1 MKIIFLEASI
11 TKPALSVI
19 DENLERFEP
28 FKYHLLIA
36 IGQDSAACCMVD
48 LKNQSYAAIEQ
59 VNFMNNQSL
68 VHSFDLFENYYKDS
82 TFANIKYKSV
92 TVIVASEFFTIVPQ
106 ALFEASAAESIL
118 RFNINL
124 NFEAEIISKQINSIE
139 STVIQAV
146 PINLKK
152 GLEKLFGEVKLLHHT
167 EPLIIE
173 SMTQF
178 KNSNESTLL
187 VHIQNGHF
195 ELMAIANHKMIFFNS
210 FKFVTTEDVAY
221 YTLLVCETLKL
232 NPEEITLKLC
242 GEIEK
247 KSAIYALLY
256 KYIRNI
262 EFLNSHRTFKY
273 SGGFSPLPSHFF
285 FNLINTAHCV

>member
-1 MKIIFLEASI
+1 MFFLEASI

-19 DENLERFEP
+19 DENLERFVP
-28 FKYHLLIA
+28 FKYNLLLS
-36 IGQDSAACCMVD
+36 IGQDGAACCMVD
-48 LKNQSYAAIEQ
+48 LKNQNYAAIEQ
-59 VNFMNNQSL
+59 VNFMNNQSIEN
-68 VHSFDLFENYYKDS
+68 SFDLFENYFKES
-82 TFANIKYKSV
+82 IFAKIKYKAV
-92 TVIVASEFFTIVPQ
+92 TAIIASEFFTIVPQ
-106 ALFEASAAESIL
+106 ALFETSAAESIL
-118 RFNINL
+118 RFNTNL
-124 NFEAEIISKQINSIE
+124 NFEAAILSNQVNSVE

-146 PINLKK
+146 PVNIEK
-152 GLEKLFGEVKLLHHT
+152 GFEKLFGEVKLLHHT

-178 KNSNESTLL
+178 KNSNEKTLL
-187 VHIQNGHF
+187 AHIQNGHF

-221 YTLLVCETLKL
+221 YILLVCETLKL

-262 EFLNSHRTFKY
+262 EFLNSNRTFKY

>member
-1 MKIIFLEASI
+1 MEASI

-19 DENLERFEP
+19 DENLESFEP
-28 FKYHLLIA
+28 FKYDLLLS
-36 IGQDSAACCMVD
+36 IGQDSTACCIID
-48 LKNQSYAAIEQ
+48 IKNQSYAAIEQ
-59 VNFMNNQSL
+59 VNFMNNQSIEN
-68 VHSFDLFENYYKDS
+68 SFDLFENYYKNS
-82 TFANIKYKSV
+82 TFAKLKYKSI
-92 TVIVASEFFTIVPQ
+92 TVIVASECFTIVPQ
-106 ALFEASAAESIL
+106 ALYEASATESIL
-118 RFNINL
+118 RFNSNL
-124 NFEAEIISKQINSIE
+124 NFEGKILSNQINSIE
-139 STVIQAV
+139 SFLIHAV
-146 PINLKK
+146 PVNMHEGLKR
-152 GLEKLFGEVKLLHHT
+152 LFGEITMLHHT
-167 EPLIIE
+167 QPLIME

-178 KNSNESTLL
+178 KNSNEKTLL
-187 VHIQNGHF
+187 AHIQNGHF
-195 ELMAIANHKMIFFNS
+195 ELMAIANHKMIYFNS
-210 FKFVTTEDVAY
+210 FKFVTTEDVVY

>member
-1 MKIIFLEASI
+1 MFFLEASI

-28 FKYHLLIA
+28 FKYHLLVS
-36 IGQDSAACCMVD
+36 IGQDSAACCIVD
-48 LKNQSYAAIEQ
+48 IKNQQYAAIEQ

-68 VHSFDLFENYYKDS
+68 EQSFDLFENYFKDS
-82 TFANIKYKSV
+82 TFAKIKYKSV
-92 TVIVASEFFTIVPQ
+92 TAIVASEFFTIVPQ

-118 RFNINL
+118 RFNTNL
-124 NFEAEIISKQINSIE
+124 NFEATILSNQINSVE

-146 PINLKK
+146 PVNLKK
-152 GLEKLFGEVKLLHHT
+152 GLEKIFGEIKLMHHT

-187 VHIQNGHF
+187 AHIQNGHF

-262 EFLNSHRTFKY
+262 EFLNSNRTY
-273 SGGFSPLPSHFF
+273 NYTGGFSPLPSHFF

>member
-1 MKIIFLEASI
+1 MEASI

-19 DENLERFEP
+19 DENLERFVP
-28 FKYHLLIA
+28 FKYNLLLS
-36 IGQDSAACCMVD
+36 IGQDSAACCVVD
-48 LKNQSYAAIEQ
+48 LKNQNYAAIEQ
-59 VNFMNNQSL
+59 VNFMNNQSIEN
-68 VHSFDLFENYYKDS
+68 SFDLFENYYKNS
-82 TFANIKYKSV
+82 TFHKIKYKNV
-92 TVIVASEFFTIVPQ
+92 TVIIASEFYTIVPQ

-146 PINLKK
+146 PVNLKK

-187 VHIQNGHF
+187 AHIQNGHF

-262 EFLNSHRTFKY
+262 EFLNSNRTYKY
-273 SGGFSPLPSHFF
+273 TGGFSPLPSHFF
-285 FNLINTAHCV
+285 FNLLNTAHCV

>member
-1 MKIIFLEASI
+1 LEASI

-19 DENLERFEP
+19 DENLERFVP
-28 FKYHLLIA
+28 FKYNLLLS
-36 IGQDSAACCMVD
+36 IGQDSAACCVVD
-48 LKNQSYAAIEQ
+48 LKNQNYAAIEQ

-68 VHSFDLFENYYKDS
+68 EQSFDLFENYFKES
-82 TFANIKYKSV
+82 IFAKIKYKAV
-92 TVIVASEFFTIVPQ
+92 TAIIASEFFTMVPQ

-118 RFNINL
+118 RFNTNL
-124 NFEAEIISKQINSIE
+124 NFEAAILSNQINSVE

-146 PINLKK
+146 PVNLKK
-152 GLEKLFGEVKLLHHT
+152 GLEKIFGEIKLMHHT

-187 VHIQNGHF
+187 THIQNGHF

>member
-1 MKIIFLEASI
+1 MEASI

-19 DENLERFEP
+19 DENLERFVP
-28 FKYHLLIA
+28 FKYNLLLS
-36 IGQDSAACCMVD
+36 IGQGSAACCVVD
-48 LKNQSYAAIEQ
+48 LKNQNYAAIEQ

-68 VHSFDLFENYYKDS
+68 EQSFDLFENYFKES
-82 TFANIKYKSV
+82 IFAKIKYKAV
-92 TVIVASEFFTIVPQ
+92 TAIIASEFFTIVPQ

-118 RFNINL
+118 QFNTNL
-124 NFEAEIISKQINSIE
+124 NFEATILSNQINSVE

-146 PINLKK
+146 PVNLKK
-152 GLEKLFGEVKLLHHT
+152 GLEKIFGEIKLMHHT

-187 VHIQNGHF
+187 AHIQNGHF

-210 FKFVTTEDVAY
+210 FQFVTTEDVAY

-247 KSAIYALLY
+247 KSAIYSLLY

>member
-1 MKIIFLEASI
+1 MFFLEASI

-19 DENLERFEP
+19 DENLERFVP
-28 FKYHLLIA
+28 FKYNLLLS
-36 IGQDSAACCMVD
+36 IGQDGAACCVVD
-48 LKNQSYAAIEQ
+48 LKNQNYAAIEQ
-59 VNFMNNQSL
+59 VNFMNNQSIEN
-68 VHSFDLFENYYKDS
+68 SFDLFENYFRES
-82 TFANIKYKSV
+82 IFAKIKYKAV
-92 TVIVASEFFTIVPQ
+92 TAIIASEFFTIVPQ

-118 RFNINL
+118 RFNTNL
-124 NFEAEIISKQINSIE
+124 NFEAAILSNQVNSVE

-146 PINLKK
+146 PVNIEK
-152 GLEKLFGEVKLLHHT
+152 GFEKLFGEVKLLHHT

-178 KNSNESTLL
+178 KNSNEKTLL
-187 VHIQNGHF
+187 AHIQNGYF

-262 EFLNSHRTFKY
+262 EFLNSHRIFQY

>member
-1 MKIIFLEASI
+1 MEASI

-28 FKYHLLIA
+28 FKYHLLVA
-36 IGQDSAACCMVD
+36 IGQDSAACCIVD
-48 LKNQSYAAIEQ
+48 LKNHQYTAIEQ
-59 VNFMNNQSL
+59 VNFMNNQSIDN
-68 VHSFDLFENYYKDS
+68 SFDLFENYYKGS
-82 TFANIKYKSV
+82 TFAKIKYKSV
-92 TVIVASEFFTIVPQ
+92 TLIVASEFFTIVPQ
-106 ALFEASAAESIL
+106 ALFESNAAESIL
-118 RFNINL
+118 RFNTNL
-124 NFEAEIISKQINSIE
+124 NFDAEIFSKQINSIE
-139 STVIQAV
+139 STIVFAL
-146 PINLKK
+146 PTNMKK
-152 GLEKLFGEVKLLHHT
+152 GLHNLFGEIKILHHV

-187 VHIQNGHF
+187 AHIQNGHF

-210 FKFVTTEDVAY
+210 FKFVSTEDVAY

-247 KSAIYALLY
+247 KSAIYSLLY

-262 EFLNSHRTFKY
+262 ELINSHRTFKY

>member
-1 MKIIFLEASI
+1 MFFLEASI

-19 DENLERFEP
+19 DENLERFVP
-28 FKYHLLIA
+28 FKYNLLLS
-36 IGQDSAACCMVD
+36 IGQDGAACCVVD
-48 LKNQSYAAIEQ
+48 LKNQNYAAIEQ
-59 VNFMNNQSL
+59 VNFMNNQSIEN
-68 VHSFDLFENYYKDS
+68 SFDLFENYFKES
-82 TFANIKYKSV
+82 IFAKIKYKAV
-92 TVIVASEFFTIVPQ
+92 TAIIASEFFTIVPQ
-106 ALFEASAAESIL
+106 ALFETGAAESIL
-118 RFNINL
+118 RFNTNL
-124 NFEAEIISKQINSIE
+124 NFEAAILSNQVNSGE
-139 STVIQAV
+139 SRVIQAV
-146 PINLKK
+146 PVNIKK
-152 GLEKLFGEVKLLHHT
+152 GFEKLFGEVKLLHHT
-167 EPLIIE
+167 EPFIIE

-178 KNSNESTLL
+178 KNSKEKTLL
-187 VHIQNGHF
+187 AHIQNGHF

>member
-1 MKIIFLEASI
+1 LEASI

-19 DENLERFEP
+19 DENLDRFEP
-28 FKYHLLIA
+28 LKYHLLVA
-36 IGQDSAACCMVD
+36 IGQDSASCCIVD
-48 LKNQSYAAIEQ
+48 IKNQCYVAIEQ
-59 VNFMNNQSL
+59 VDFMNNHSL
-68 VHSFDLFENYYKDS
+68 AYSFELFENYYKNS

-92 TVIVASEFFTIVPQ
+92 TAIVASEYFTIVPQ
-106 ALFEASAAESIL
+106 ALFETSAAESIL
-118 RFNINL
+118 RFNTNL
-124 NFEAEIISKQINSIE
+124 NFEAKILFKSINSIE
-139 STVIQAV
+139 SNIIHAI
-146 PINLKK
+146 PKK
-152 GLEKLFGEVKLLHHT
+152 MQFGLEKLFGEVQVLHQT

-178 KNSNESTLL
+178 KNSNEKTLL
-187 VHIQNGHF
+187 AHIQNGHF
-195 ELMAIANHKMIFFNS
+195 ELMAVANHKMIYFNS
-210 FKFVTTEDVAY
+210 FKFVTTEDVVY

-262 EFLNSHRTFKY
+262 EFLNSHRSFKY
-273 SGGFSPLPSHFF
+273 SGGFSPLPGHFF

>member
-1 MKIIFLEASI
+1 MFFLEASI

-19 DENLERFEP
+19 DENLERFVP
-28 FKYHLLIA
+28 FKYNLLLS
-36 IGQDSAACCMVD
+36 IGQDSAACCVVD
-48 LKNQSYAAIEQ
+48 LKNQNYAAIEQ
-59 VNFMNNQSL
+59 VNFMNNQSIEN
-68 VHSFDLFENYYKDS
+68 SFDLFENYFRES
-82 TFANIKYKSV
+82 IFAKIKYKAV
-92 TVIVASEFFTIVPQ
+92 TAIIASEFFTIVPQ
-106 ALFEASAAESIL
+106 ALFETGAAESIL
-118 RFNINL
+118 RFNTNL
-124 NFEAEIISKQINSIE
+124 NFEAAILSNQVNSVE

-146 PINLKK
+146 PVNIKK
-152 GLEKLFGEVKLLHHT
+152 GFEKLFGEVKLLHHT

-178 KNSNESTLL
+178 KNSNEKTLL
-187 VHIQNGHF
+187 AHIQNGHF

-221 YTLLVCETLKL
+221 YILLVCETLKL

>member
-1 MKIIFLEASI
+1 MFFLEASI

-28 FKYHLLIA
+28 FKYHLLVS
-36 IGQDSAACCMVD
+36 IGQDSAACCIVD
-48 LKNQSYAAIEQ
+48 IKNQQYAAIEQ

-68 VHSFDLFENYYKDS
+68 EQSFDLFENYFKDS
-82 TFANIKYKSV
+82 TFAKIKYKSV
-92 TVIVASEFFTIVPQ
+92 TAIVASEFFTIVPQ
-106 ALFEASAAESIL
+106 ALFEASAAAAIL
-118 RFNINL
+118 QFNTNI

-146 PINLKK
+146 PVNLKK

-167 EPLIIE
+167 EPLIME

-178 KNSNESTLL
+178 KNSNEKTLL
-187 VHIQNGHF
+187 AHIQNGHF

-210 FKFVTTEDVAY
+210 FQFVTTEDVAY

-273 SGGFSPLPSHFF
+273 SGGFSQLPSHFF
-285 FNLINTAHCV
+285 FNLINTAHFV

>member
-1 MKIIFLEASI
+1 LEASI

-28 FKYHLLIA
+28 FKYHLLVA

-48 LKNQSYAAIEQ
+48 LKNQNYAAIEQ

-68 VHSFDLFENYYKDS
+68 EHSFDLFENYYKDS
-82 TFANIKYKSV
+82 SFAKIKYKSV
-92 TVIVASEFFTIVPQ
+92 TVIVASEYFTIVPQ

-124 NFEAEIISKQINSIE
+124 NFDAEIISKQINSIE
-139 STVIQAV
+139 STVIHAV
-146 PINLKK
+146 PVNLKK
-152 GLEKLFGEVKLLHHT
+152 GLEKLFGEVQLLHHT

-187 VHIQNGHF
+187 AHIQNGHF

-210 FKFVTTEDVAY
+210 FQFVTTEDVAY

-262 EFLNSHRTFKY
+262 EFINSHRTFKY

>member
-1 MKIIFLEASI
+1 LEASI

-19 DENLERFEP
+19 DENLERFVP
-28 FKYHLLIA
+28 FKYNLLLS
-36 IGQDSAACCMVD
+36 IGQGSAACCVVD
-48 LKNQSYAAIEQ
+48 LKNQNYAAIEQ

-68 VHSFDLFENYYKDS
+68 EQSFDLFENYFKES
-82 TFANIKYKSV
+82 IFAKIKYKAV
-92 TVIVASEFFTIVPQ
+92 TAIIASEFFTIVPQ

-118 RFNINL
+118 QFNTNL
-124 NFEAEIISKQINSIE
+124 NFEATILSNQINSVE

-146 PINLKK
+146 PVNLKK
-152 GLEKLFGEVKLLHHT
+152 GLEKIFGEIKLMHHT

-187 VHIQNGHF
+187 AHIQNGHF

-210 FKFVTTEDVAY
+210 FQFVTTEDVAY

-247 KSAIYALLY
+247 KSAIYSLLY

>member
-1 MKIIFLEASI
+1 LEASI

-36 IGQDSAACCMVD
+36 IGQDSAACCIVD
-48 LKNQSYAAIEQ
+48 IKNQQYAAIEQ

-68 VHSFDLFENYYKDS
+68 ENSFDLFENYFKNS
-82 TFANIKYKSV
+82 TFTNIKYKAV

-106 ALFEASAAESIL
+106 ALYEPTAAESIL
-118 RFNINL
+118 RFNSTV
-124 NFEAEIISKQINSIE
+124 NFDAAILSKQVNSIE
-139 STVIQAV
+139 STVIHAV
-146 PINLKK
+146 PVNMKK
-152 GLEKLFGEVKLLHHT
+152 GLEKLFGEVQIMHHV

-187 VHIQNGHF
+187 AHIQNGHF

-210 FKFVTTEDVAY
+210 FQFVTTEDVAY

-273 SGGFSPLPSHFF
+273 SGGFSHYQVISFLTSSTQHIAY
-285 FNLINTAHCV
+285 N

>member
-1 MKIIFLEASI
+1 LEASI

-28 FKYHLLIA
+28 LKYNLLIA
-36 IGQDSAACCMVD
+36 IGQDSAACCIVD
-48 LKNQSYAAIEQ
+48 IKSQQYTAIEQ
-59 VNFMNNQSL
+59 VNFMNNQSFE
-68 VHSFDLFENYYKDS
+68 HCFDLFENYFKDS
-82 TFANIKYKSV
+82 IFATIKYKTV
-92 TVIVASEFFTIVPQ
+92 TVIVVSEFFTIVPQ
-106 ALFEASAAESIL
+106 ALFETNTAATILSFNTSI
-118 RFNINL
+118 
-124 NFEAEIISKQINSIE
+124 NFEAEILANPINSIG
-139 STVIQAV
+139 SNIIHAV
-146 PINLKK
+146 PVNLKK
-152 GLEKLFGEVKLLHHT
+152 GFKMLFGEIKILHHV

-178 KNSNESTLL
+178 KNSNENTLMA
-187 VHIQNGHF
+187 HIQNGHF

-210 FKFVTTEDVAY
+210 FKFVTTEDVVY

-247 KSAIYALLY
+247 KSAIYSLLY
-256 KYIRNI
+256 KYIRTI
-262 EFLNSHRTFKY
+262 EFLNSHRIFKY

>member
-1 MKIIFLEASI
+1 MEASI

-68 VHSFDLFENYYKDS
+68 EQSFDLFENYYKNS
-82 TFANIKYKSV
+82 TFDKIKYKSI
-92 TVIVASEFFTIVPQ
+92 TVIVASEYFTIVPQ
-106 ALFEASAAESIL
+106 ALFEANAAAAIL
-118 RFNINL
+118 QFNTNIS
-124 NFEAEIISKQINSIE
+124 FEAEIISKQINSIE

-146 PINLKK
+146 PVNLKK

-178 KNSNESTLL
+178 KNSNEKTLL
-187 VHIQNGHF
+187 AHIQNGHF
-195 ELMAIANHKMIFFNS
+195 ELIAIANHKMIYFNS

>member
-1 MKIIFLEASI
+1 MFFLEASI

-19 DENLERFEP
+19 DENLERFVP
-28 FKYHLLIA
+28 FKYNLLLS
-36 IGQDSAACCMVD
+36 IGQDGAACCVVD
-48 LKNQSYAAIEQ
+48 LKNQNYAAIEQ
-59 VNFMNNQSL
+59 VNFMNNQSIEN
-68 VHSFDLFENYYKDS
+68 SFDLFENYFKES
-82 TFANIKYKSV
+82 IFAKIKYKAV
-92 TVIVASEFFTIVPQ
+92 TAIIASEFFTIVPQ
-106 ALFEASAAESIL
+106 ALFETGAAESIL
-118 RFNINL
+118 RFNTNL
-124 NFEAEIISKQINSIE
+124 NFEAAILSNQVNSVE
-139 STVIQAV
+139 SRVIQAV
-146 PINLKK
+146 PVNIKK
-152 GLEKLFGEVKLLHHT
+152 GFEKLFGEVKLLHHT
-167 EPLIIE
+167 EPFIIE

-178 KNSNESTLL
+178 KNSKEKTLL
-187 VHIQNGHF
+187 AHIQNGHF